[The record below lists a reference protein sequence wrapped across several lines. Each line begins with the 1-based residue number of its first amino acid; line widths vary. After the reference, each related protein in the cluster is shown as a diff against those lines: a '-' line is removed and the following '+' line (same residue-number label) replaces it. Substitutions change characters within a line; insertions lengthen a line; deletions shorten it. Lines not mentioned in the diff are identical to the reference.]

1 MICVKSWPLKRWESW
16 YDSRKR
22 NFKDDSMSEMG
33 KNLHFFS
40 IPYICFITIVSPYSL
55 WLYYIS
61 RGIDLEA
68 VTPRFASKSI
78 GCCKKFPGRNAI
90 TGIATLKHWL
100 QELAKEISERL
111 EKDEIE
117 NGRRPRQMV
126 VSYMQS
132 INDQDVSSSRSVS
145 IANPAAFDED
155 RMAAEALEVLKKNT
169 AKFFKV
175 AENCNV
181 LNNPIKFLG
190 ISVGKFENQDAKQ
203 GSTIQDMFKKNM
215 EAKSLAASTSKE
227 NEPKPDGNDG
237 VEMEMDDLRPAE
249 VLRLRNDSSEGENEE
264 NEAEVKEEPKKVV
277 KRPFFADLMKPK
289 ITPST
294 STADISPTASISSK
308 RGNSTSPSAITS
320 SFMNTSAE
328 GNVASYEDHPEPAA
342 EPSVPDYKQTYA
354 EFQRP
359 DTFALPI
366 SMITCTQ
373 CNKPIR
379 ETEMQTHT
387 DAHLAFQLS
396 QEQRVQF
403 RSQLLTNTKPSVS
416 TPPPKRPKTSNT
428 SSVTAKATTTT
439 SLSIDKF
446 LVKKDKSFESDKSF
460 QGSEASTSLNE
471 PSTSGTQVEEV
482 EKCSEC
488 DKSIPISEIIEHMDY
503 HVAKNLQEELQ
514 REDAGSHIARSD
526 ISHNNNNSTKKSKS
540 NNVKSKKGGGAK
552 SNVANVKSV
561 ASFFTK

>member
-1 MICVKSWPLKRWESW
+1 M
-16 YDSRKR
+16 
-22 NFKDDSMSEMG
+22 
-33 KNLHFFS
+33 
-40 IPYICFITIVSPYSL
+40 
-55 WLYYIS
+55 
-61 RGIDLEA
+61 
-68 VTPRFASKSI
+68 TPRFASKSI

-132 INDQDVSSSRSVS
+132 INDQDVSSSRSVP
-145 IANPAAFDED
+145 ITNPTAFDED

-215 EAKSLAASTSKE
+215 EAKSLAASKSKE
-227 NEPKPDGNDG
+227 DEPRIDGNDG
-237 VEMEMDDLRPAE
+237 VEMETDDVRPAE
-249 VLRLRNDSSEGENEE
+249 VLRLRKDSNDGANEE
-264 NEAEVKEEPKKVV
+264 KEAEVTEEPQKVV

-289 ITPST
+289 IAPST

-308 RGNSTSPSAITS
+308 RGISTSPNATTS
-320 SFMNTSAE
+320 SSMNTSAE
-328 GNVASYEDHPEPAA
+328 GNVASFEDHPEPAA
-342 EPSVPDYKQTYA
+342 ELGVPDYKQTYA

-359 DTFALPI
+359 DTFALTI

-416 TPPPKRPKTSNT
+416 TPPAKRPKTSNT
-428 SSVTAKATTTT
+428 SSVTAKATTAT

-460 QGSEASTSLNE
+460 QSSEASTSLNE
-471 PSTSGTQVEEV
+471 PSTSGTQLEEV

-526 ISHNNNNSTKKSKS
+526 ISHKNNNNNNSTKKSKS